1 MANIR
6 VMSDLLANKIAA
18 GEVVER
24 CLSVV
29 KELVENSVDA
39 KSDEIKVELIESGLR
54 SIKVIDNG
62 SGMDKDDAV
71 LAFQRH
77 ATSKLYSEDDLFSIS
92 SLGFRGEALP
102 SIASVSEVELKTSS
116 NGVGTYVH
124 IKGGNIIEVKESD
137 LTKGTSFTIT
147 NLFYNTPAR
156 LKHLSSSYAEL
167 ANIVEYVHKMALS
180 YPNIKFILVND
191 GRELFNT
198 SGDGNLLKVINA
210 IYGINVVKKM
220 IKIDNKNNDYE
231 ISGYISL
238 PEVNRSSKNYISTL
252 VNGRVVK
259 NYQLSKIIN
268 ESYSTFK
275 EDTRYPIVVINIKTD
290 PSLLD
295 VNIHPSKLDIK
306 FSNMDELIK
315 LIQTTI
321 INTLKDKLLIP
332 KIEVPTS
339 DKVEIK
345 YENMS
350 LDLNRTVSEEDTAY
364 TSKLSDLVNFNNQDS
379 IEDLSDITDENELLN
394 KITEVKNQEENKKL
408 PELYPIGL
416 ALGTYIVCQNELGV
430 YLIDQHAAKERINYE
445 IVLYNLSHP
454 NSNVMTPLIPI
465 NIELP
470 LNEYLIIKQNIEI
483 LNKINIQV
491 EEFGSSS
498 FRVISHPTWINKGFE
513 VQTIKHIFE
522 MIVRDEKNFSLERFI
537 DNVAKMV
544 SCKMSIK
551 GNTRINIEEMES
563 LINDLRKCNNPF
575 NCPHG
580 RPTIIHFTIYE
591 LEKMFKRSI

>member
-54 SIKVIDNG
+54 SIKVTDNG

-137 LTKGTSFTIT
+137 LAKGTSFTIT

-350 LDLNRTVSEEDTAY
+350 LDLNRTVREEDTAY
-364 TSKLSDLVNFNNQDS
+364 TSKLSDFVNFNNQDS
-379 IEDLSDITDENELLN
+379 IEDLSSITDENELLN
-394 KITEVKNQEENKKL
+394 KITEVESQEENKKL

-445 IVLYNLSHP
+445 IVLDNLSHP
-454 NSNVMTPLIPI
+454 NNNVMTPLIPI